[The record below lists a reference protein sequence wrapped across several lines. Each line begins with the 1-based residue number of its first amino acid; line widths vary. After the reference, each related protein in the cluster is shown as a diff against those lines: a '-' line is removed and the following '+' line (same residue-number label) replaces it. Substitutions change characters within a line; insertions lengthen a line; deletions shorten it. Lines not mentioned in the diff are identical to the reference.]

1 MLRLNEFLI
10 ALFTIEFT
18 SCQGNIFLFC
28 SLFVCFFMFAI
39 WGVSIN
45 LRGPTPPE
53 FAFLF
58 FLFFAFA
65 NPCEFSYGVVK
76 LTLVYSLPTSL
87 RRVFLLRSEIMQMAM
102 GKCQDG
108 GRGVEIVLNTFHI
121 Q

>member
-39 WGVSIN
+39 WGS
-45 LRGPTPPE
+45 E
-53 FAFLF
+53 HKFAWPNSTGVIF
-58 FLFFAFA
+58 FSFA